1 MFELYA
7 GRIAEPQIRLLIS
20 SMLCLIC
27 LSFSAAATGQQISAP
42 EPQAGTVIGTVIDI
56 NGGVI
61 PRATVLLQGPS
72 PNDDP
77 RGVANDSGFFQFG
90 NIKPGGPYH
99 LTVNAAG
106 FASWTSPEITISP
119 GQYFEVT
126 EIQLRVA
133 TAVTTVRAAVS
144 NEEIATE
151 QVKAEE
157 KQRVLGIIPNFY
169 VVYDRDVI
177 PLTPGLKFN
186 LALKAFTDPVTFLG
200 AASVAGI
207 DQAANLHDYQQGAR
221 GYGKRLSAAYTNFFT
236 GMMIGDAILPSVLH
250 QDPRYFYQGT
260 GTTKSRLIH
269 ALSNPFVCRGDNGRR
284 QPNYSAWGGY
294 LASGAIS
301 NAFYPA
307 SNRGPGLV
315 FSTALIDV
323 AQSMANGVLQE
334 FVLRKL
340 TPTAKKLQF

>member
-1 MFELYA
+1 MFELYT

-27 LSFSAAATGQQISAP
+27 LSISAAAAGQQISAP
-42 EPQAGTVIGTVIDI
+42 EPHAGTVVGTVIDI

-61 PRATVLLQGPS
+61 PGATVLLQGPS

-77 RGVANDSGFFQFG
+77 LGVANDSGFFQFE
-90 NIKPGGPYH
+90 NVKPGVPYH
-99 LTVNAAG
+99 LTVSAAG
-106 FASWTSPEITISP
+106 FASWISPEITVSP

-133 TAVTTVRAAVS
+133 TAVTTVRAVVS
-144 NEEIATE
+144 SEEIATE

-169 VVYDRDVI
+169 VVYDRDVV
-177 PLTPGLKFN
+177 PLTPGLKLN

-221 GYGKRLSAAYTNFFT
+221 GYGKRLGAAYTNVFT
-236 GMMIGDAILPSVLH
+236 GMMIGDVILPSILH

-260 GTTKSRLIH
+260 GTTKSRVIH

-301 NAFYPA
+301 NAYYPA

-323 AQSMANGVLQE
+323 AESMANGLLQE